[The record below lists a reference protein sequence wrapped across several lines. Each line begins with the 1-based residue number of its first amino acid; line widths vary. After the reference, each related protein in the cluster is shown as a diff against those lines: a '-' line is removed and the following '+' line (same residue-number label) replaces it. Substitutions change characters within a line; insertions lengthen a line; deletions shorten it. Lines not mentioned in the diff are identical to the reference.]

1 MYFYLHIL
9 KYVNIFEVKMKKR
22 KDDIRTKYTC
32 RLIKDTFL
40 ELLENISYEKLNIS
54 IICKKAKIARAT
66 FYLHYNNLNQVLLE
80 VLDEALELS
89 NNISNESL
97 NDTNKEPLCQKPVSP
112 KYQVLFN
119 DFYLSNYIASRLYN
133 YAKKDSIKKFMKNYN
148 LTEYEAEKLF
158 LFIFYGS
165 FSINKSLKWEK
176 NEEWNH
182 KLPLQVVVCSTL

>member
-1 MYFYLHIL
+1 
-9 KYVNIFEVKMKKR
+9 MKKR
-22 KDDIRTKYTC
+22 KDDIRAKYTC

-66 FYLHYNNLNQVLLE
+66 FYLHYNNLNQVLIE
-80 VLDEALELS
+80 VLDDALELTDNI
-89 NNISNESL
+89 NNKNL
-97 NDTNKEPLCQKPVSP
+97 NKSDKEPLCQKSITS

-133 YAKKDSIKKFMKNYN
+133 YAKKDSVKKFMKNYN

-176 NEEWNH
+176 NEEWNKVQNLISKFVEYGLKH
-182 KLPLQVVVCSTL
+182 SSNS

>member
-1 MYFYLHIL
+1 
-9 KYVNIFEVKMKKR
+9 MKKR
-22 KDDIRTKYTC
+22 KNDIRAKYTC

-66 FYLHYNNLNQVLLE
+66 FYLHYNNLNQVLIE
-80 VLDEALELS
+80 VLDDALELTDNI
-89 NNISNESL
+89 NNKNLNES
-97 NDTNKEPLCQKPVSP
+97 DKESLCQKSITS

-176 NEEWNH
+176 NEEWNKVQNLISKFVEYGLKH
-182 KLPLQVVVCSTL
+182 SSNS

>member
-1 MYFYLHIL
+1 
-9 KYVNIFEVKMKKR
+9 MKKR

-32 RLIKDTFL
+32 RLIKDIFL

-54 IICKKAKIARAT
+54 MICKKAEIARAT

-89 NNISNESL
+89 NNISYENL
-97 NDTNKEPLCQKPVSP
+97 NDTNKEPLCQRPINP

-119 DFYLSNYIASRLYN
+119 DFSLSNYIASKLYN
-133 YAKKDSIKKFMKNYN
+133 YAKEDNIKKIMKEYN
-148 LTEYEAEKLF
+148 LPEYEAEKLF

-165 FSINKSLKWEK
+165 FSINKSLKWQK
-176 NEEWNH
+176 NEEWDKIQNLISKFIKAGLEH
-182 KLPLQVVVCSTL
+182 SSNF